1 MIFLLKK
8 KVIPIIIFAS
18 LLFIVGDL
26 LLIQKTKSKILNVPL
41 INQLDAPKLYNG
53 CEVTSLAMILNYN
66 GYHVTKNELA
76 NNIKT
81 VPLTYSNGL
90 KGNPNEGFV
99 GNMENGPGL
108 AVYNGPIYDLAKKY
122 AGSKVVNLTN
132 HPFTDLLKRVSQGEP
147 VWIITTATFA
157 PVSDFEKWQTPQG
170 TIDIPTANIV
180 LSLQVIMQITS
191 ILIILMVKKK

>member
-1 MIFLLKK
+1 
-8 KVIPIIIFAS
+8 
-18 LLFIVGDL
+18 
-26 LLIQKTKSKILNVPL
+26 
-41 INQLDAPKLYNG
+41 
-53 CEVTSLAMILNYN
+53 MILNYN

-132 HPFTDLLKRVSQGEP
+132 DPFTDLLKRVSKENQFGLLQRQHLPLYRISKSGRLRRERS
-147 VWIITTATFA
+147 IF
-157 PVSDFEKWQTPQG
+157 
-170 TIDIPTANIV
+170 PTANIV

-191 ILIILMVKKK
+191 ILIILMVTKMKS